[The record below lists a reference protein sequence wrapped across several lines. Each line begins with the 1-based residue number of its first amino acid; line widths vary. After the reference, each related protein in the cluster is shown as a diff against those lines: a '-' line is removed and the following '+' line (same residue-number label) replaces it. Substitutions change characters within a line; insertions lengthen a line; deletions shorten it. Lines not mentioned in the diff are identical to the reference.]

1 MNLRQTHLVLRK
13 VASIGAICGAL
24 AALLLATG
32 TVGARASKSSRKE
45 QSAEKAHS
53 PVFVQEK
60 GRFRIVVDGKEAGKE
75 DFEISRDGPGWVAR
89 GNAEVTPPQ
98 GEATKL
104 SATLRLN
111 ADGTPKHYEWSSQG
125 AKKASATVDF
135 AGGTATVELRLEGSK
150 PFTQQFFFNTPNV
163 VILDNNFYH
172 QYALLARLY
181 DWQKKGP
188 QAFQVFVPQSMAPGK
203 VTLED
208 AGPEMIGGAKAEL
221 LRVRSED
228 LEIDLYLDNLKLV
241 RLAAPA
247 ANAEAIRE

>member
-1 MNLRQTHLVLRK
+1 MNAHRTHLVLPK
-13 VASIGAICGAL
+13 ISLTGAICGAL
-24 AALLLATG
+24 AALLLVTG
-32 TVGARASKSSRKE
+32 TVGARASKSPRE
-45 QSAEKAHS
+45 VQSSEKAHG
-53 PVFVQEK
+53 PIFIQEK
-60 GRFRIVVDGKEAGKE
+60 GKFRIVVDGKEAGKE
-75 DFEISRDGPGWVAR
+75 DFEISRDGAGWVAR
-89 GNAEVTPPQ
+89 GSAEVTPPQ

-111 ADGTPKHYEWSSQG
+111 ADGTPKHYEWSTQG
-125 AKKASATVDF
+125 AKKASATVEF

-208 AGPEMIGGAKAEL
+208 AGAEMIGGAKAEL

-241 RLAAPA
+241 RLTAPA